1 MRPEFH
7 LVFWPAATVLAY
19 VCARL
24 SYRRHARWWTS
35 ALVLAPALLLA
46 LALALHTGYREYMAG
61 SHWLTAMLGP
71 VIVAF
76 ALPLYQ
82 QRALIRRYWPVLT
95 AGWPWAA

>member
-1 MRPEFH
+1 M
-7 LVFWPAATVLAY
+7 
-19 VCARL
+19 
-24 SYRRHARWWTS
+24 
-35 ALVLAPALLLA
+35 LAPALLLA

-76 ALPLYQ
+76 APAPLYQ